1 MSNRTVVRRILT
13 AAVALALAP
22 FASAGIPAA
31 DDAAAAA
38 VALPAVVTPYNLAVT
53 PAPAETRRPI
63 MALLD
68 RTSIGRTLD
77 DWGIDI
83 YGHAEAGWTF
93 NMDNPSNN
101 QNAFRLFDFQDQKF
115 ILDQLDL
122 SIERRVDYRKNKWD
136 VGFLMEW
143 MYGADAGLIH
153 ANGIFDWYDGPRKPE
168 NQFDPVQF
176 YVDVTMPVLNG
187 ARLRLGKF
195 ANLVGYESI
204 NPTADF
210 IGFYSRSFIFGTGY
224 PFTHMGGLL
233 TFDVCKDVTIT
244 AGITRGDEQG
254 FKDNN
259 DAVSFLGSVNWV
271 INKEMALYVANSTGP
286 EQPNDNS
293 DYRTTW
299 DATFYWQPNP
309 KCKFLANGY
318 FLYDAAGAA
327 NGDSGYLY
335 SLALL
340 GSYEMCKEAVFKVR
354 GEYLRDQD
362 GVRIPAGT
370 SLYEVTVGLDVI
382 PFARDPWL
390 RNLILRPEVRADF
403 ASDPV
408 FQGQSHQYTFGI
420 DAIVKL

>member
-1 MSNRTVVRRILT
+1 
-13 AAVALALAP
+13 VAPLALAETP
-22 FASAGIPAA
+22 ENASAAPGFA
-31 DDAAAAA
+31 
-38 VALPAVVTPYNLAVT
+38 TPYNLVST

-68 RTSIGRTLD
+68 QTPLGRTLD
-77 DWGIDI
+77 DWGIEI
-83 YGHAEAGWTF
+83 YGHIEAGYTYNF
-93 NMDNPSNN
+93 DNPSNN
-101 QNAFRLFDFQDQKF
+101 QNAFRLFDFQDQKA
-115 ILDQLDL
+115 ILDQIDL

-176 YVDVTMPVLNG
+176 YVDVTMPVLG
-187 ARLRLGKF
+187 GSRLRLGKF

-210 IGFYSRSFIFGTGY
+210 IGFYSRSFIFGSGY

-233 TFDVCKDVTIT
+233 TFDLCKDVTVT

-259 DAVSFLGSVNWV
+259 DAVSFLGSLNWV
-271 INKEMALYVANSTGP
+271 INKEMALYIANSTGP
-286 EQPNDNS
+286 EQPNDNGR
-293 DYRTTW
+293 YRTTW
-299 DATFYWQPNP
+299 DATFYWQPNAR
-309 KCKFLANGY
+309 CKLLANGY

-327 NGDSGYLY
+327 DGDSGYLY

-340 GSYEMCKEAVFKVR
+340 GSYEMCKEATVKIR
-354 GEYLRDQD
+354 GEYLHDQD

-370 SLYEVTVGLDVI
+370 SLYEVTVGLDII

-390 RNLILRPEVRADF
+390 RNLLVRPEVRFDF
-403 ASDPV
+403 SDDSV
-408 FQGQSHQYTFGI
+408 FQGESHQYTFGI

>member
-1 MSNRTVVRRILT
+1 MFNQPAVRRVLV
-13 AAVALALAP
+13 AAAAFALAP
-22 FASAGIPAA
+22 FASAATPA
-31 DDAAAAA
+31 DEAAV
-38 VALPAVVTPYNLAVT
+38 VALPDLATPYSLVST
-53 PAPAETRRPI
+53 PAPAAEARRPI

-68 RTSIGRTLD
+68 RTPVGRTLD

-83 YGHAEAGWTF
+83 YGHVEVGYTYNF
-93 NMDNPSNN
+93 DNPSNN
-101 QNAFRLFDFQDQKF
+101 QNAFRLFDFQDQKA

-153 ANGIFDWYDGPRKPE
+153 ANGVFDWYDGPRKPE

-176 YVDVTMPVLNG
+176 YVDVTMPILNG
-187 ARLRLGKF
+187 ARLRMGKF

-233 TFDVCKDVTIT
+233 TFDVCKDVTVT
-244 AGITRGDEQG
+244 AGVTRGDEQG

-259 DAVSFLGSVNWV
+259 DAVSFLGSLNWV
-271 INKEMALYVANSTGP
+271 INKDMALYIANSTGP
-286 EQPNDNS
+286 EQPGDNS

-299 DATFYWQPNP
+299 DATFYWQASP

-335 SLALL
+335 SVALL
-340 GSYEMCKEAVFKVR
+340 SSYEMCREAIFKIR
-354 GEYLRDQD
+354 GEYLHDQD

-382 PFARDPWL
+382 PFAKDPWL
-390 RNLILRPEVRADF
+390 RNLIVRPEFRADF

-408 FQGQSHQYTFGI
+408 FQGESHQYTFGI

>member
-1 MSNRTVVRRILT
+1 MSNQSSIRRIV
-13 AAVALALAP
+13 AVAVGALILAP
-22 FASAGIPAA
+22 LAFAQ
-31 DDAAAAA
+31 
-38 VALPAVVTPYNLAVT
+38 TPYNLVST

-68 RTSIGRTLD
+68 QTPVGRTLD
-77 DWGIDI
+77 DWGIEI
-83 YGHAEAGWTF
+83 YGHIEGGYTYNF
-93 NMDNPSNN
+93 DNPSNN
-101 QNAFRLFDFQDQKF
+101 QNAFRLFDFQDQKA
-115 ILDQLDL
+115 ILDQIDL

-176 YVDVTMPVLNG
+176 YVDVTMPILNG

-210 IGFYSRSFIFGTGY
+210 IALYSRSFIFGTGY

-233 TFDVCKDVTIT
+233 TFDVCKDVTVT

-259 DAVSFLGSVNWV
+259 DAVSFLGSLNWV
-271 INKEMALYVANSTGP
+271 INKRMALYIANSTGP
-286 EQPNDNS
+286 EQTNNNS

-299 DATFYWQPNP
+299 DATFYWPATH
-309 KCKFLANGY
+309 KCKFLAHRY
-318 FLYDAAGAA
+318 FIHRKDSPGA
-327 NGDSGYLY
+327 
-335 SLALL
+335 
-340 GSYEMCKEAVFKVR
+340 R
-354 GEYLRDQD
+354 
-362 GVRIPAGT
+362 
-370 SLYEVTVGLDVI
+370 
-382 PFARDPWL
+382 
-390 RNLILRPEVRADF
+390 
-403 ASDPV
+403 
-408 FQGQSHQYTFGI
+408 
-420 DAIVKL
+420 